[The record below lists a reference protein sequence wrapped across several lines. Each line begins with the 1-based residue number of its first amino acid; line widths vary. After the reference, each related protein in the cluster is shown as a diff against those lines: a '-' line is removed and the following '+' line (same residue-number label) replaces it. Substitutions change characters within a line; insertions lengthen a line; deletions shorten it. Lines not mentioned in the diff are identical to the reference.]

1 MRYLK
6 LYENFNENFNEPD
19 IEDLEDVFINI
30 IDLGFKLNDA
40 FVSNFSKIKTPILP
54 YRQIDR
60 DDVYDGTFK
69 SLIIYLNDIGSL
81 IDQDFTTELYHSIK
95 AIESMYGYKFKTLIV
110 GQENW
115 FTITEKSD
123 LEDLLFNFQTL
134 YISLYRKRALNRNLQ
149 FIFEI

>member
-6 LYENFNENFNEPD
+6 LYENFNEPD
-19 IEDLEDVFINI
+19 IEDLEDIFINI
-30 IDLGFKLNDA
+30 IDLGFKFNDA
-40 FVSNFSKIKTPILP
+40 FIGSFSKITTPILP

-60 DDVYDGTFK
+60 DDVYSGSFR
-69 SLIIYLNDIGSL
+69 SLIIDLNDVGSL
-81 IDQDFTTELYHSIK
+81 IDHDFITELYHSIK
-95 AIESMYGYKFKTLIV
+95 TVESMYEYKFKTLKV

-115 FTITEKSD
+115 FTITKKSD

-134 YISLYRKRALNRNLQ
+134 YISPYRKRPLNRDLQ